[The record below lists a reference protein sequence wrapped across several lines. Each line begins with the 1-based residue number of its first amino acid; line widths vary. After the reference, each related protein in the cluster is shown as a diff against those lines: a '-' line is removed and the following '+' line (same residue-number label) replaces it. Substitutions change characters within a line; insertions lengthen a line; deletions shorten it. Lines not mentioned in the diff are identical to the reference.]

1 VETANVGIRL
11 ELSSVETVRLIPRGP
26 VRRTMQGWTIGLII
40 LGVLTVVLGF
50 FMLTVQVCVW
60 AIVSP
65 LGTAEC
71 VQWAPAFLFSGSLT
85 IFMGIMMVMSGGY
98 QAYAEM

>member
-1 VETANVGIRL
+1 MLG
-11 ELSSVETVRLIPRGP
+11 TVSLIPEWDFLGA
-26 VRRTMQGWTIGLII
+26 MQGWTIGLII
-40 LGVLTVVLGF
+40 IGILTVVLGF

-71 VQWAPAFLFSGSLT
+71 VQWAPAFLFSGSFT
-85 IFMGIMMVMSGGY
+85 IFFGILMVMSGGY
-98 QAYAEM
+98 QAYTEM

>member
-1 VETANVGIRL
+1 
-11 ELSSVETVRLIPRGP
+11 
-26 VRRTMQGWTIGLII
+26 MQGWTVGLII

-50 FMLTVQVCVW
+50 FMLTVQVCTW

-65 LGTAEC
+65 DGTEC
-71 VQWAPAFLFSGSLT
+71 VRWAPAFLFSGSFT
-85 IFMGIMMVMSGGY
+85 IFFGILMLVSGGY